1 MKEDSLDLALDLADR
16 VTRKAKTTGAD
27 QCDCYIETGR
37 ELAIKV
43 RDGEIETIERASFR
57 GLGVRFFT
65 GHRLGFGFTTDF
77 SRQSLEDLVE
87 RCRALAEAATP
98 DPDAGIPEPHP
109 VDCVDLEISDPAIDG
124 IPLERKTEHLLAC
137 EAAARAVD
145 KRIQHFY
152 SAAYEERKGRI
163 VIARMDSEPISY
175 DSTTFETFC
184 APIAE
189 EAGEKRMGIWA
200 SDARFFEDLE
210 SAALTGQ
217 TAARRA
223 LAMLGAKT
231 PRTCKLQVVFDP
243 LAGTEVVAEIFGA
256 LDGERVTKGMS
267 FLRDRIGQKAGSDAA
282 TFVDDGR
289 IVRKIG
295 SRPFDAE
302 GIPTKR
308 VAAIDK
314 GTVKSYFFD
323 YRSAAKAGASPTGNA
338 RRGFSSVPGVGENN
352 FYLIPGK
359 TSRDDLLGRIEEGLL
374 VTRMIG
380 FGVNLTTGDFS
391 RGAEG
396 LWIKNGRLAQPVDGI
411 TVGGNLADMLAGI
424 ETASDLRF
432 FGRLGSPTFTVG
444 QMTIAGE

>member
-1 MKEDSLDLALDLADR
+1 MKEESLDLAFDLADR
-16 VTRKAKTTGAD
+16 VTRKAKASGAD

-77 SRQSLEDLVE
+77 SRQSIEDLVE

-98 DPDAGIPEPHP
+98 DPDAGLPEPHP
-109 VDCVDLEISDPAIDG
+109 VDSADLEISDPSIDG

-137 EAAARAVD
+137 EAAARGVD
-145 KRIQHFY
+145 KRIEHFY
-152 SAAYEERKGRI
+152 SVAYEERKGRI

-175 DSTTFETFC
+175 ESTSFETFC

-189 EAGEKRMGIWA
+189 EAGQKRMGIWA

-223 LAMLGAKT
+223 VAMLGAQT
-231 PRTCKLQVVFDP
+231 PETRRAQVVFDP
-243 LAGTEVVAEIFGA
+243 LAGAEVVAEIFRA
-256 LDGERVTKGMS
+256 LDGERVIKGMS
-267 FLRDRIGQKAGSDAA
+267 FLRDRLGRKAGSDAA
-282 TFVDDGR
+282 TFIDDGR
-289 IVRKIG
+289 IPRKIG

-308 VAAIDK
+308 IAAIDK
-314 GTVKSYFFD
+314 GTVKSYFYD

-338 RRGFSSVPGVGENN
+338 RRGYSSTPAVGENN

-359 TSRDDLLGRIEEGLL
+359 TSRDDLLAGIDEGIL
-374 VTRMIG
+374 VTRMMG

-391 RGAEG
+391 QGAEG
-396 LWIKNGRLAQPVDGI
+396 LWIKNGKLAQPVDGI
-411 TVGGNLADMLAGI
+411 TIGGNLPDMLAAI
-424 ETASDLRF
+424 DAASDLRF
-432 FGRLGSPTFTVG
+432 FGRVGCPTFTVG